1 MGASIGRYEIEALVG
16 KGAMGVVFLARDPQL
31 GRRVALKTYEVPEGI
46 SREVVKEFE
55 ERLLREAHAAA
66 ALSHPNIVT
75 VHDAGIDPVRGFPY
89 IVMEYVPRQSLKQ
102 LLDGRHRL
110 SVDVALRFGDALA
123 DALHAAH
130 RAGIVHRDIKPANI
144 LVRDTDG
151 LVKITD
157 FGVARFS
164 ASELTR
170 TGALVGSP
178 AYMSPEQIKGAAVDA
193 RSDLFS
199 LSVVLYEALTS
210 KRPFA
215 GDDLPSVAYS
225 VVHTVPMP
233 VSQAVRGLSSDL
245 DKFFDKALAKEPK
258 RRFADGAAFRAA
270 LQEAGR
276 SVAKSKKARPFRPEP
291 VAPVATVVDS
301 GDGAAVAAGG
311 RARSG
316 NGSQR
321 GGEPAEGSVGL
332 QAVPPA
338 EETEPDA
345 EATDADTEAV
355 TTAPGRR
362 SGLRGRLGL
371 ALAMLPFL
379 VTLIGVPILYA
390 KRSAYVKLEARSAV
404 GSGFLLLRLD
414 GKPIFVRKLAA
425 PQGGGGLSRMLGKNR
440 ETFEAWV
447 KIPPGKH
454 ELQAEVTPD
463 GQAEPFK
470 ESVVLDLGPGESRTL
485 HLSAGGS
492 VGRPVQMKME

>member
-1 MGASIGRYEIEALVG
+1 MAVSIGRYEIEALVG

-46 SREVVKEFE
+46 SKEVVQEFE

-89 IVMEYVPRQSLKQ
+89 IVMEYVPGRSLKQ

-110 SVDVALRFGDALA
+110 SVDVTLRFGDALA

-157 FGVARFS
+157 FGVARFP

-178 AYMSPEQIKGAAVDA
+178 AYMSPEQIRGAAVDA

-225 VVHTVPMP
+225 VVHTVPVP
-233 VSQAVRGLSSDL
+233 VSQAVRGLPSEL

-258 RRFADGAAFRAA
+258 RRFANGAAFRAA

-276 SVAKSKKARPFRPEP
+276 PVVSSKRSRAPRQEP
-291 VAPVATVVDS
+291 ATSVATVVES
-301 GDGAAVAAGG
+301 GEGATGGAGG
-311 RARSG
+311 LVESG
-316 NGSQR
+316 EDR
-321 GGEPAEGSVGL
+321 GGL
-332 QAVPPA
+332 QAAGPG
-338 EETEPDA
+338 EEKDA
-345 EATDADTEAV
+345 EAV
-355 TTAPGRR
+355 TSAPGRR
-362 SGLRGRLGL
+362 RFGLRGRFGL

-379 VTLIGVPILYA
+379 VTLVGVPILYA
-390 KRSAYVKLEARSAV
+390 KRSAYLKLEAKSTV
-404 GSGFLLLRLD
+404 GAGFVLLRLD
-414 GKPIFVRKLAA
+414 GKPIFVRRLAA

-440 ETFEAWV
+440 EEFEAWV

-454 ELQAEVTPD
+454 ELQAEVTPE
-463 GQAEPFK
+463 GREEPFK
-470 ESVVLDLGPGESRTL
+470 DSIVVDLGPGENRTL

-492 VGRPVQMKME
+492 LGRPVQIKVE

>member
-1 MGASIGRYEIEALVG
+1 MRATFVHRMGASIGRYEIEALVG

-46 SREVVKEFE
+46 SREAVQEFE

-89 IVMEYVPRQSLKQ
+89 IVMEYVPGQSLKQ

-110 SVDVALRFGDALA
+110 AVDVALRFGDALA

-233 VSQAVRGLSSDL
+233 VSQAVRGLPSEL

-291 VAPVATVVDS
+291 PAPVATVVDS
-301 GDGAAVAAGG
+301 GSDATGAAGG
-311 RARSG
+311 RAKSG
-316 NGSQR
+316 DHPEHGDGHVDDS
-321 GGEPAEGSVGL
+321 AAL
-332 QAVPPA
+332 QAAAEV
-338 EETEPDA
+338 EETDA
-345 EATDADTEAV
+345 EAV
-355 TTAPGRR
+355 TTAPIGHR

-390 KRSAYVKLEARSAV
+390 KRSAYVKLEARSTV

-447 KIPPGKH
+447 KVPPGKH
-454 ELQAEVTPD
+454 ELQAEVTSE
-463 GQAEPFK
+463 GQAAPFK
-470 ESVVLDLGPGESRTL
+470 ESVVVDFGPGESRTL
-485 HLSAGGS
+485 HLSAGSS
-492 VGRPVQMKME
+492 VGRPVQMKVE